1 MFKIFKTLLLIIWL
15 IDITN
20 IDFIINGTHL
30 AYFLDVTLPLNTW
43 FWLLLWLL
51 IPSSEAAIIHKED

>member
-1 MFKIFKTLLLIIWL
+1 MFKIFKTLLLIVWL

-20 IDFIINGTHL
+20 IDFIVNGTHL

-51 IPSSEAAIIHKED
+51 IPSSEATIIHKED